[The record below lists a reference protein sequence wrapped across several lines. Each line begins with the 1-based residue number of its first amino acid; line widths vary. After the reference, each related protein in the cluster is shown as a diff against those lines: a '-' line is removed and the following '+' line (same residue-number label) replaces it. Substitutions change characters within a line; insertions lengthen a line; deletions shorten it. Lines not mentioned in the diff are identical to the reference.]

1 MDADHLRTS
10 TLEIA
15 PGQWRIEVDGDLDS
29 STCPGF
35 LADGLNLIEQG
46 ATGLVLDMK
55 GASFVDSSGLRA
67 IIELTQRL
75 EDQGGG
81 LQIDGLSP
89 AAERI
94 LEVTGLLER
103 YRSSD

>member
-10 TLEIA
+10 TLETA
-15 PGQWRIEVDGDLDS
+15 PGQWRIEVDGELDS
-29 STCPGF
+29 STCPEF
-35 LADGLNLIEQG
+35 LSSGVDLIDQG
-46 ATGLVLDMK
+46 ATSLVLGMK

-75 EDQGGG
+75 EDKGGG

-103 YRSSD
+103 YRSPD